1 MYTLNW
7 VQDIVRLIH
16 WCITHTHWI
25 YQCPVTKHMYMIQS
39 LARIFFLV
47 YVMYIVCIRINTSNM
62 RYYFYFCYCK
72 IRIYICLFF
81 KTPSIFILKWKMSKT
96 WYWFFCSQHIALKVY
111 EPNVLAYREFIIIAW
126 TLLVRY
132 WVHVCVPSSVK
143 LSLATPRRL
152 RLIGSVNFRSVWF
165 VCQSATI
172 GEKGLQFV

>member
-1 MYTLNW
+1 
-7 VQDIVRLIH
+7 
-16 WCITHTHWI
+16 
-25 YQCPVTKHMYMIQS
+25 
-39 LARIFFLV
+39 
-47 YVMYIVCIRINTSNM
+47 MYIVCIRINTSNM

-111 EPNVLAYREFIIIAW
+111 EPNVLAYREFIIIGW

-143 LSLATPRRL
+143 LSLVTPPQAYRKCKFSFSLICSSVCHNWRKRL
-152 RLIGSVNFRSVWF
+152 
-165 VCQSATI
+165 TI
-172 GEKGLQFV
+172 FIFF